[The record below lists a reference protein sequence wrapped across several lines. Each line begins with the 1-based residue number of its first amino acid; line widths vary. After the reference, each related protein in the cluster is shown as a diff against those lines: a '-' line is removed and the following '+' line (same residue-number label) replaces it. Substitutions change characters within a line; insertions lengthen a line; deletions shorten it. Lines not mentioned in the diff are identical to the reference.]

1 MATLPVT
8 VLDSFLPE
16 VVAAMR
22 AYLGEEAI
30 GKTDRQLLPL
40 YLRVSLGQQI
50 KAQRRRVQVAAALAT
65 EVAARV
71 ATEQALATENAAR
84 LIVEA
89 QVDAQVV
96 TDMGGIS

>member
-8 VLDSFLPE
+8 IEDSFLPE
-16 VVAAMR
+16 VLAALR
-22 AYLGEEAI
+22 AALGPEAE

-40 YLRVSLGQQI
+40 YLRVNLGQQI

-65 EVAARV
+65 EVAARA
-71 ATEQALATENAAR
+71 ATEQALATETAAR
-84 LIVEA
+84 RILEA
-89 QVDAQVV
+89 QIDAQVV